1 MKIYLISDNV
11 DTRTGMRL
19 VGVDGAVAHTRG
31 ELKEQLDKVM
41 EDTETG
47 IVLIMEKLA
56 RQFPD
61 VINTIRLTRE
71 LPLLVEIPDR
81 HGTGRGEDFLT
92 AYARDA
98 IGVRLADL

>member
-19 VGVDGAVAHTRG
+19 VGVDGAVVHTRD

-41 EDTETG
+41 IDKDIG
-47 IVLIMEKLA
+47 IVLIMEKLSK
-56 RQFPD
+56 QFPD
-61 VINTIRLTRE
+61 IIKEIKLTRS

-81 HGTGRGEDFLT
+81 HGTGRTKDFLT
-92 AYARDA
+92 SYVREA
-98 IGVRLADL
+98 IGVKLG

>member
-19 VGVDGAVAHTRG
+19 VGVDGAVVHTQS

-41 EDTETG
+41 AEKDIG
-47 IVLIMEKLA
+47 IVLIMEKLS

-61 VINTIRLTRE
+61 IIKEIKLARS
-71 LPLLVEIPDR
+71 LPLVVEIPDR
-81 HGTGRGEDFLT
+81 HGTGRTKDFLT
-92 AYARDA
+92 SYVREA
-98 IGVRLADL
+98 IGVKLG